1 MSPIKIEQLQTVL
14 DANKGDLVDALC
26 NYFTWEDVRL
36 SGTQRKQEGRSG
48 ALFETFGGR
57 GDTGADANRFTY
69 ADCFA
74 PSFLSVNIPPKGAYH
89 LVQGDLSSSTAQ
101 KLAGIPTNAVL
112 DLATWSQ
119 LEPTVDSLFKE
130 LKSIRNIGWVGAS
143 KLLARKR
150 PALIPVLDNVLY
162 HAFDLST
169 REHAKVTWKRIAEF
183 VSDPGINASLAEIR
197 LAAISNITSGNFT
210 DVLILARLSTL
221 SVIRVLDIC
230 VWEEHHK
237 HVEDTPDTCFFE
249 F

>member
-1 MSPIKIEQLQTVL
+1 MSPIEIEQLQTVL
-14 DANKGDLVDALC
+14 DANKGDFVDALC

-169 REHAKVTWKRIAEF
+169 REHAKVTWRRIAEF

-210 DVLILARLSTL
+210 DVQILARLSTL

-230 VWEEHHK
+230 IWEEHHK
-237 HVEDTPDTCFFE
+237 HVEDTPDTCFFV